1 MCGTLLHCDD
11 INNNRMHFRENCGA
25 YVWPT
30 SVQISFCEM
39 LIHTKQATVKCFKLE
54 NTLKSNV
61 KIFSKSFEQEK

>member
-1 MCGTLLHCDD
+1 
-11 INNNRMHFRENCGA
+11 MHFRENCGA